1 MEEQK
6 EKKAAKKKDL
16 LLDGWYGSL
25 ERVWV
30 NLKVDR
36 WFLGYFSLDVS

>member
-6 EKKAAKKKDL
+6 EKKAATKKDL

-25 ERVWV
+25 ESERI
-30 NLKVDR
+30 LRLIDD
-36 WFLGYFSLDVS
+36 FQTTFP